1 MTADYHYQLVWHS
14 ACATSHG
21 ESLAGRDDLRET
33 QEDVL
38 SMHSA
43 SAHHAFPAGL
53 LNRGKEAM
61 LCEDL
66 LCN

>member
-21 ESLAGRDDLRET
+21 ESLAGRDDLREP

-43 SAHHAFPAGL
+43 
-53 LNRGKEAM
+53 
-61 LCEDL
+61 
-66 LCN
+66 